1 MKMSEEDEIFSRRFY
16 DENMVPKYTL
26 PAVLSEAG
34 ETAYHWVNHR
44 RRHLLELLK
53 EMYGPIP
60 PRPDQLRFEQL
71 SYRGNALNN
80 TAVCKE
86 VRIHC
91 GMSNGASVCF
101 DLLLYLPRSS
111 GRVPVCLGLNFKG
124 NHACTAEPEVMQG
137 RPAPNLLPDDE
148 GSRGEQ
154 AGCWCFEEVIR
165 RGYASATIHYQQLF
179 PDHPDGFAESIY
191 KLFHTGEQMA
201 APDREFGAVG
211 AWAWGL
217 MRAMD
222 YLETEPGVDPGLTL
236 LHGHSRLGKTAL
248 WAGAN
253 DPRFRLVYS
262 NNSGCCGAALTRRN
276 FGETLEWLLYWRK
289 YWFNTTLNKYIG
301 HENEM
306 PFDQHMLIALIA
318 PRPAYIAS
326 ATEDASADPRGEFL
340 SARHAAPAYR
350 LFGSPG
356 LGTDEWPPPET
367 PVGCDI
373 GYHLR
378 TGKHDMTAYDWN
390 CVLDFADRHFSRNR
404 QSGGPVEGR
413 PLK

>member
-1 MKMSEEDEIFSRRFY
+1 MPEKDEIFSRMFH
-16 DENMVPKYTL
+16 DENKVPQYTL
-26 PAVLSEAG
+26 PPVLCEAG
-34 ETAYHWVNHR
+34 ETAFHWVNHR
-44 RRHLLELLK
+44 RRRLLDLFK

-60 PRPDQLRFEQL
+60 GRPDQIRFEQL

-80 TAVCKE
+80 TAIRKE

-91 GMSNGASVCF
+91 AMSNGASIYF
-101 DLLLYLPRSS
+101 DLLLYLPKSS
-111 GRVPVCLGLNFKG
+111 APAPVCLGLNFKG
-124 NHACTAEPEVMQG
+124 NHACTDEPDVMLSWG
-137 RPAPNLLPDDE
+137 VTPEPILTHNPALLPPDE
-148 GSRGEQ
+148 KSRGEQ
-154 AGCWCFEEVIR
+154 TGRWCFEDVIR
-165 RGYASATIHYQQLF
+165 RGYASATIHYQQIF
-179 PDHPDGFAESIY
+179 PDYPGGFPDSIY

-201 APDREFGAVG
+201 APDRKFGAIG

-222 YLETEPGVDPGLTL
+222 YLETEPGVDPNRTL
-236 LHGHSRLGKTAL
+236 VHGHSRLGKTAL

-289 YWFNTTLNKYIG
+289 YWFNMALNKHIG

-306 PFDQHMLIALIA
+306 SFDQHMLIALIA

-326 ATEDASADPRGEFL
+326 ATEDTYADPRGEFL
-340 SARHAAPAYR
+340 SARYAAPAYG

-356 LGTDEWPPPET
+356 LGTDEWPPPDT

-378 TGKHDMTAYDWN
+378 TGGHDITAYDWN
-390 CVLDFADRHFSRNR
+390 CVLDFADRHFNASVI
-404 QSGGPVEGR
+404 P
-413 PLK
+413 